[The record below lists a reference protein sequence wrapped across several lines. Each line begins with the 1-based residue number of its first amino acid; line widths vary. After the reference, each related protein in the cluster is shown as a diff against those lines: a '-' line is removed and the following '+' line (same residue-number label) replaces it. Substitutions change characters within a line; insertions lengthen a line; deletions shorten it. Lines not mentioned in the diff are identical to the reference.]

1 LLRLCGLIPAY
12 ACLAR
17 LKWVATQP
25 IKETMNCP
33 KCLRELHV
41 PCEIC
46 PHCGIVFAK
55 YFKYHP
61 VQPDHQ
67 GEQLPIVTSDE
78 EVEDGTL
85 TQYLFYET
93 PQSTVA
99 KLLGRSIIFVGLVI
113 WSGLLMSGPI
123 ESNTAGNSFLHL
135 VNLPFHEAGHIIF
148 RPFGAFITSLGGT
161 LGQLLMPSI
170 CMGVLL
176 IKTRDPFGAS
186 VALWWTGEN
195 FLDIAPYMNDA
206 RAGQLPLLGGNF
218 GHSAP
223 YGFHDWQYL
232 LTESGLLQYDHV
244 LAKAVFVMGS
254 AIMLLSLLWSGLL
267 LVNRLKYAFL

>member
-1 LLRLCGLIPAY
+1 
-12 ACLAR
+12 
-17 LKWVATQP
+17 
-25 IKETMNCP
+25 MNNCP
-33 KCLRELHV
+33 KCLGEL
-41 PCEIC
+41 PQQTETC
-46 PHCGIVFAK
+46 PHCGIVFEK
-55 YFKYHP
+55 YLKYHP
-61 VQPDHQ
+61 EQTDRQHVQPVTVTLYEEEEDEVKPLTEFLFHD
-67 GEQLPIVTSDE
+67 EQ
-78 EVEDGTL
+78 
-85 TQYLFYET
+85 
-93 PQSTVA
+93 QSTLSS
-99 KLLGRSIIFVGLVI
+99 LLGGSIIFAGLII
-113 WSGLLMSGPI
+113 WSWQLMNASI
-123 ESNTAGNSFLHL
+123 ESNAAGNSFLHL

-176 IKTRDPFGAS
+176 LKTRDSFGAS
-186 VALWWTGEN
+186 VALWWAGEN

-244 LAKAVFVMGS
+244 LAKAVFMTGC

-267 LVNRLKYAFL
+267 LLKRYKVRAELV